1 MGIIENCLIFKKAWG
16 SRAHDKTMIKF
27 VSETKICRNRYHV
40 IRVLWLWHLYLRTAI
55 SPEFWLHG
63 SGNTHR
69 KHKCHLAPKDF
80 SVHEMRLQQFIR
92 SFMQCVC
99 VCCVCGV
106 CACVMCMFL
115 YRCAC
120 VCACACECQST
131 ILNTIAWKPF
141 SSSWWQELFLTQ
153 SLSIRLDWLAREN
166 QQSIAFHL
174 PVSGNNAHA
183 TVPGFWCQFGG
194 YN

>member
-1 MGIIENCLIFKKAWG
+1 
-16 SRAHDKTMIKF
+16 MIKPWSSSCLRQRYAETATMLF
-27 VSETKICRNRYHV
+27 VFFGCDTFTWELPFLLSFDCMGQQTPTESISVILLLKISLCMK
-40 IRVLWLWHLYLRTAI
+40 W
-55 SPEFWLHG
+55 G
-63 SGNTHR
+63 
-69 KHKCHLAPKDF
+69 F
-80 SVHEMRLQQFIR
+80 SSLFDL
-92 SFMQCVC
+92 SCSVC

-131 ILNTIAWKPF
+131 ILNTIAWKPS

>member
-99 VCCVCGV
+99 VLCVWCMCVCYV
-106 CACVMCMFL
+106 YVSVQMCL
-115 YRCAC
+115 C
-120 VCACACECQST
+120 VCLCMWMSKHNLEYHCLEA
-131 ILNTIAWKPF
+131 I
-141 SSSWWQELFLTQ
+141 LFLLVTGT
-153 SLSIRLDWLAREN
+153 LFDPELVN
-166 QQSIAFHL
+166 
-174 PVSGNNAHA
+174 
-183 TVPGFWCQFGG
+183 
-194 YN
+194 